1 MDTSVALISKIDR
14 NVTYLYID
22 FTFTE
27 RTSIDKHCYCSK
39 KYGENLEKLSKYVMD
54 KYPTHLFSKRISL
67 SYMTKKSKID
77 PMDADNED

>member
-1 MDTSVALISKIDR
+1 MLHTYILILHLQKEHQLTSTVTVRKNMAKI
-14 NVTYLYID
+14 
-22 FTFTE
+22 
-27 RTSIDKHCYCSK
+27 
-39 KYGENLEKLSKYVMD
+39 LEKLSKYVMD